1 MSYILNALRKSE
13 HERQIRE
20 PEALENRILEKPGT
34 VQKKNPAWLIIL
46 VVINV
51 LILIFF
57 FLAYTKENIDE
68 GVERKVVVAKKPE
81 IKDENKVKISLVHAV
96 SPPNKSQVSI
106 AEQLKV
112 KPANKDKEKPE
123 PEQQKIK
130 KVERKKV
137 PVITTALVEEAE
149 AIVDE
154 PVLKKLTENN
164 NRELEKENSPPYLS
178 ELDYDFRRIVP
189 EIDINVFVFSENK
202 EDRFIMI
209 DMKKYLSGQ
218 QIEQGM
224 TLKEIRINSL
234 VVEYKNRVFQIQR
247 N

>member
-51 LILIFF
+51 LILMFF

-112 KPANKDKEKPE
+112 KPPGKVKEK
-123 PEQQKIK
+123 PEQQKIQ

-137 PVITTALVEEAE
+137 PVVTTAIVEEA
-149 AIVDE
+149 IVEE
-154 PVLKKLTENN
+154 PVLKKLTENI

-178 ELDYDFRRIVP
+178 ELDYEFRRIVP

>member
-13 HERQIRE
+13 HERQIRQ

-46 VVINV
+46 VIINA

-57 FLAYTKENIDE
+57 FLAYTKENSNE
-68 GVERKVVVAKKPE
+68 GVGRKEVVTKKPE
-81 IKDENKVKISLVHAV
+81 IMDEKKNKTSLVHAV
-96 SPPNKSQVSI
+96 NPPNKSPISI
-106 AEQLKV
+106 AEHLKV
-112 KPANKDKEKPE
+112 KPPGKVKEN
-123 PEQQKIK
+123 PEQQKIQ

-137 PVITTALVEEAE
+137 PVSTTVLVEET
-149 AIVDE
+149 IVDE
-154 PVLKKLTENN
+154 PVLKNLTENS
-164 NRELEKENSPPYLS
+164 NREVEKENSPPYLS
-178 ELDYDFRRIVP
+178 ELDYEFRRIVP
-189 EIDINVFVFSENK
+189 GIDINVFVFSENK

>member
-13 HERQIRE
+13 HERQIRQ

-34 VQKKNPAWLIIL
+34 VQKKNPTWLIIL
-46 VVINV
+46 VIINAS
-51 LILIFF
+51 ILIFF
-57 FLAYTKENIDE
+57 FLVYTKENINE
-68 GVERKVVVAKKPE
+68 GVGRKVVVTKKPE
-81 IKDENKVKISLVHAV
+81 IKEKKKKKKNKTSHVHAV
-96 SPPNKSQVSI
+96 KPPNKSQISI

-112 KPANKDKEKPE
+112 KPPGKVKEK
-123 PEQQKIK
+123 PEQQKIQR
-130 KVERKKV
+130 VERKKA
-137 PVITTALVEEAE
+137 PVITTVLVEEA
-149 AIVDE
+149 IVNA
-154 PVLKKLTENN
+154 PVLKKVTENIN
-164 NRELEKENSPPYLS
+164 KELEKENSPPYLS
-178 ELDYDFRRIVP
+178 ELDYEFRRIVP
-189 EIDINVFVFSENK
+189 EIDVNVFVFSENK

-247 N
+247 Y